1 MAAWVLSCRH
11 DAPRDEKRTPPA
23 PAISG
28 AKLPGASGGAGASAL
43 APSPAVPLSGDG
55 VFVCTNKDPDHVTQ
69 RVALPNGD
77 AYVISRDSQ
86 GTWATSDGQHLEDAG
101 LRALELAFRQHGFF
115 DLPQHADA
123 DSSGSREWDLRF
135 ASASKGHHSTSY
147 GPPPPAFRE
156 IFSACERAF
165 APLPTTRSDVTTAL
179 GIYRTLEEYAQSL
192 TRPDL
197 RRQMLLEWLDALQ
210 SDLGSP

>member
-1 MAAWVLSCRH
+1 VPKA
-11 DAPRDEKRTPPA
+11 KPP
-23 PAISG
+23 PST
-28 AKLPGASGGAGASAL
+28 PGAAGGSAL
-43 APSPAVPLSGDG
+43 APPPGIALSGDG

-77 AYVISRDSQ
+77 AYVISRDAQ
-86 GTWATSDGQHLEDAG
+86 GAWATSDGQHLEDAA
-101 LRALELAFRQHGFF
+101 LRTLELAFRQNGFF
-115 DLPQHADA
+115 DFPQHADA

-135 ASASKGHHSTSY
+135 ASASKSHHSTSY

-156 IFSACERAF
+156 VFSACERAF